1 MHRTLTRLILAAVA
15 LGLLSSTAVA
25 QTATDTTTLAA
36 AVADTSNQQVSL
48 ASVTAVAVGEILY
61 VDGEAMLARAI
72 NSPYVTVSRGVQ
84 GSRAVP
90 HNTGATVYVAPV
102 AAVKPGRPPRGSCTR
117 AAETYLPQIVPSL
130 GEIWDCPSGAGVW
143 VKLSGPEQAMTVTCR
158 MLLIADMVDQSCFT
172 ADRPYYVT
180 KITYVAKVA
189 EAAGTLTV
197 VPRRQQG
204 TEAAASG
211 DALATALNAVTS
223 GIAAE
228 TVTTATLTTTTSLLI
243 LETGNRL
250 GIDFTD
256 DAAGELAGVT
266 ITFTL
271 QPQ

>member
-1 MHRTLTRLILAAVA
+1 MTNIKRFLMAGVAGLTLHGVA
-15 LGLLSSTAVA
+15 FA
-25 QTATDTTTLAA
+25 QTAVDTTTLAA
-36 AVADTSNQQVSL
+36 AVADSANQQVSL

-84 GSRAVP
+84 GTRAVP

-102 AAVKPGRPPRGSCTR
+102 AAVKTARPPRGACTR
-117 AAETYLPQIVPSL
+117 AAETYLPIIVANQ
-130 GEIWDCPSGAGVW
+130 GEIWDCPAGAGVW
-143 VKLSGPEQAMTVTCR
+143 IKLSGPEQAMTVTCR
-158 MLLIADMVDQSCFT
+158 MLLITDMVDQSCFT
-172 ADRPYYVT
+172 ADRPYYVA
-180 KITYVAKVA
+180 KITYVSKVA
-189 EAAGTLTV
+189 ESAGTLTV
-197 VPRRQQG
+197 IPRRQQG

-211 DALATALNAVTS
+211 DQLATALNAVTT

-271 QPQ
+271 IPQ